1 MTKALTSPGVSVI
14 DNQVCEAPPRMP
26 VTIITAMPS
35 DANPDGDIFGGWLM
49 SQMDLAANSVA
60 SRRAG
65 GRTVT
70 VAADAMQFLSPVF
83 VGDEITIFADIV
95 HTGNSSMKIK
105 VCTYA
110 RRRHTEE
117 TEKVTEAVF
126 TFVKIGRDRK
136 PKPLPKK

>member
-1 MTKALTSPGVSVI
+1 MSELVSPGVTAI
-14 DNQVCEAPPRMP
+14 ETTVCSAPPRMP

-35 DANPDGDIFGGWLM
+35 DANPDGDIFGGWMM

-60 SRRAG
+60 SRRAA

-70 VAADAMQFLSPVF
+70 VAVDAMQFLSPVF
-83 VGDEITIFADIV
+83 VGDEVTIFADIV
-95 HTGNSSMKIK
+95 YTGTTSLKIK
-105 VCTYA
+105 VCAYA

-126 TFVKIGRDRK
+126 TFVKIGRDRR
-136 PKPLPKK
+136 PKALPKK